1 MQTRRRAG
9 LRSFPGLA
17 SCRISLSSVRSAIAL
32 RSRVFSVSRSFSRL
46 TWSLLS
52 PPNSWRQREYVTSVT
67 PIERTASATLCPCD
81 TSTSTWRSFATI
93 SSGLC
98 LFLGIVVL
106 LGSKAIP
113 QGGPL
118 QRGRITLA
126 AASEY
131 DSALACTFRGGA
143 SRFVVTGNY
152 VKREGTL
159 LRRDGTVARAHVS
172 WDMGRSPLRL
182 AVLV

>member
-1 MQTRRRAG
+1 M
-9 LRSFPGLA
+9 
-17 SCRISLSSVRSAIAL
+17 
-32 RSRVFSVSRSFSRL
+32 
-46 TWSLLS
+46 
-52 PPNSWRQREYVTSVT
+52 TSVT

-118 QRGRITLA
+118 QRGRISEGLAVGEPDRHRQRVLVLA
-126 AASEY
+126 AIEAR
-131 DSALACTFRGGA
+131 DP
-143 SRFVVTGNY
+143 VVIDH
-152 VKREGTL
+152 EL
-159 LRRDGTVARAHVS
+159 SLRVGEA
-172 WDMGRSPLRL
+172 
-182 AVLV
+182 